1 MDMAVLLIQMDITI
15 KDKLNMEEEMGK
27 VYIWQVQYYSKAILK
42 IMHYMVMVNRKD
54 LITTSKDSLN
64 MGLKSMEFSNIK
76 ATYTK
81 VLLKMIHLKEKEFY
95 WLTKEDMS
103 VTFTKDFN
111 TVMVSSNGK
120 MVANIEVT
128 IVVG

>member
-1 MDMAVLLIQMDITI
+1 
-15 KDKLNMEEEMGK
+15 
-27 VYIWQVQYYSKAILK
+27 
-42 IMHYMVMVNRKD
+42 MVMVNRKD

-95 WLTKEDMS
+95 
-103 VTFTKDFN
+103 
-111 TVMVSSNGK
+111 
-120 MVANIEVT
+120 
-128 IVVG
+128 

>member
-1 MDMAVLLIQMDITI
+1 
-15 KDKLNMEEEMGK
+15 
-27 VYIWQVQYYSKAILK
+27 
-42 IMHYMVMVNRKD
+42 
-54 LITTSKDSLN
+54 
-64 MGLKSMEFSNIK
+64 MEFSNIK